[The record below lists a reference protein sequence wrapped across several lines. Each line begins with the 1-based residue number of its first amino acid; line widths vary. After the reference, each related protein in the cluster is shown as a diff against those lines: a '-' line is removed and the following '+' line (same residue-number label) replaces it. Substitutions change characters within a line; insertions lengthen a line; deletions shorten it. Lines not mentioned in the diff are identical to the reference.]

1 LVPTL
6 VIAQG
11 PSPTRIVLPEAGV
24 DFPAKTLSIVGIIV
38 TLLGFL
44 ILL

>member
-1 LVPTL
+1 
-6 VIAQG
+6 
-11 PSPTRIVLPEAGV
+11 VLPEAGV
-24 DFPAKTLSIVGIIV
+24 DFPAKSLSIVGIIV